1 MSLLGGYFA
10 FWFLS
15 PLWTSGECD
24 ACVLPVF
31 LACSTGMFTGNVC
44 WFWRLGYWDEL
55 GEGGLDEKE
64 DRMRRSL

>member
-15 PLWTSGECD
+15 PLWSSGECD
-24 ACVLPVF
+24 ACVLLVL
-31 LACSTGMFTGNVC
+31 LACSTGIFTGNV
-44 WFWRLGYWDEL
+44 WRLGYWDEL

-64 DRMRRSL
+64 DWMRRSL